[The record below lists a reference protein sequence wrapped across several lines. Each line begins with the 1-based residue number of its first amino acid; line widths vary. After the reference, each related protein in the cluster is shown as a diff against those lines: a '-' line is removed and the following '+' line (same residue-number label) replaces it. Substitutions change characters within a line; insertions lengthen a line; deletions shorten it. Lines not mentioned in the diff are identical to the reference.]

1 MVTTAENEPEEEKKV
16 AIYILEAM
24 KSQMSI
30 LWINLIVLG
39 SSACVMGL
47 SSLFFVLGR
56 KKRNEKVS
64 KPYFNIV

>member
-1 MVTTAENEPEEEKKV
+1 METASEQEDEEKKI

-39 SSACVMGL
+39 ASACVMGL
-47 SSLFFVLGR
+47 SSLFFILGR
-56 KKRNEKVS
+56 KKRNTKTS
-64 KPYFNIV
+64 NPHFNIV

>member
-1 MVTTAENEPEEEKKV
+1 MVAASEQEEEEKKV

-30 LWINLIVLG
+30 LWINLMVLA

-47 SSLFFVLGR
+47 SSLFFLLGR